1 MFTCNYGISIRELKN
16 SKHEN
21 LVRLAKYLK
30 LHCLD
35 NMSHRQLARLIRWRL
50 TREDM
55 IWYVF

>member
-1 MFTCNYGISIRELKN
+1 MFVRGISVRELKN

-35 NMSHRQLARLIRWRL
+35 NMSHRQLAKLIRWRL
-50 TREDM
+50 TREGM
-55 IWYVF
+55 IWHV